1 MKTRQL
7 ARWTAVLLALMALP
21 LASGAAPAPVP
32 RTGQTVSYRSGDD
45 GDLQP
50 GVAWPSPRF
59 KDHGNGTVTDRLTG
73 LMWSKNAFPDG
84 VKTNWSG
91 AVDYC
96 TDSLL
101 AGYDDWR
108 LPSVVELMSL
118 LDYSQKTFLP
128 SGHPFLTPQSE
139 YWTSTSLSSGST
151 AWRAQVTSGGQLIS
165 AGVASTFAVWPVR
178 TVSGAVGTL
187 VTIR

>member
-7 ARWTAVLLALMALP
+7 ARWTAALLALMALP

-73 LMWSKNAFPDG
+73 LMWSRNAFPDG

-91 AVDYC
+91 LSPDFPAPRFYPSKSKHICVES
-96 TDSLL
+96 TDSGSSKESRHRRPLEKTR
-101 AGYDDWR
+101 AS
-108 LPSVVELMSL
+108 PSDM
-118 LDYSQKTFLP
+118 
-128 SGHPFLTPQSE
+128 
-139 YWTSTSLSSGST
+139 
-151 AWRAQVTSGGQLIS
+151 A
-165 AGVASTFAVWPVR
+165 
-178 TVSGAVGTL
+178 
-187 VTIR
+187 